1 MIVDG
6 LQINNWSRPVID
18 EVRSGG
24 VDIVHATVGV
34 WEDLAATMTRIGA
47 FRHLCRHN
55 ADAIRIVRSVEEMH
69 QAKTD
74 GVLGIVLGFQNSSML
89 GDDPEMAGIFA
100 DVGVRVVQLTY
111 NIANHLGSSCW
122 EPNDGGLTRA
132 GHRMVSA
139 LNDAGVLV
147 DISHVG
153 DRTGRDAVDAS
164 AHPIAITHGNPRSFC
179 DSPRNKPDDLVA
191 AVAARGGVI
200 GCTLYPLFMG
210 GADVT
215 PSRLLRH
222 ARPPRGNNRRRTCR
236 HWLRRR
242 PRLGSRCTRVDAKRA
257 MEPSRRGC
265 LDPRLPALADL
276 VRRSEGLP
284 IAGRRSRTRH
294 CGRTGLSTRR
304 ELASPVSDGLQVS
317 DTVPVQPREIT
328 DWVYRS
334 RGSQGSTTA
343 TPPSSPAGRPV
354 KRSSTPPTWMR
365 SLTNHR
371 RRSRTPVG
379 RATSRTR

>member
-1 MIVDG
+1 
-6 LQINNWSRPVID
+6 
-18 EVRSGG
+18 
-24 VDIVHATVGV
+24 
-34 WEDLAATMTRIGA
+34 

-69 QAKTD
+69 QAKAD

-210 GADVT
+210 GADVSRADYCGMLAHLAET
-215 PSRLLRH
+215 IGVEHVAIGSDAVLGWDPDALGWMRNGRWNRPDEDASIPAFPPWPTWFDGPKDFPSLAEGLEAAGFSAAERALVLG
-222 ARPPRGNNRRRTCR
+222 GN
-236 HWLRRR
+236 WLR
-242 PRLGSRCTRVDAKRA
+242 LF
-257 MEPSRRGC
+257 
-265 LDPRLPALADL
+265 
-276 VRRSEGLP
+276 
-284 IAGRRSRTRH
+284 
-294 CGRTGLSTRR
+294 
-304 ELASPVSDGLQVS
+304 Q
-317 DTVPVQPREIT
+317 TVF
-328 DWVYRS
+328 
-334 RGSQGSTTA
+334 G
-343 TPPSSPAGRPV
+343 
-354 KRSSTPPTWMR
+354 
-365 SLTNHR
+365 
-371 RRSRTPVG
+371 
-379 RATSRTR
+379 